1 MIVDF
6 VDRKEIID
14 RLLDLFL
21 ENGKLDDEQMTLLK
35 ELSMEDAE

>member
-1 MIVDF
+1 MRVEF

-21 ENGKLDDEQMTLLK
+21 ENGKLDDEQMALLT
-35 ELSMEDAE
+35 ELSMEGVG

>member
-1 MIVDF
+1 MIIEF

-21 ENGKLDDEQMTLLK
+21 ENGKLDDEQMALLT
-35 ELSMEDAE
+35 ELSMEDVE